1 MYTVGLTGGIG
12 SGKSVVAERF
22 KKHQVTVI
30 NSDHIAREVVEPGS
44 DALKQI
50 SKKFGSGVLADD
62 GSLNR
67 AALRGFVFDNEENRQ
82 WLEGLLHPLIG
93 RRTRERKEAPQ
104 RPEEAPYRILESPL
118 LIEVGRHNEV
128 DRVLLID
135 THSEVQI
142 ARVMQRDNCS
152 REQALAILNTQ
163 MSGEEKKPFAD
174 DIIDNSSSMEDLYTI
189 VDELHQKYCQL
200 ALQ

>member
-1 MYTVGLTGGIG
+1 MFIVGLTGGIG
-12 SGKSVVAERF
+12 SGKSAVAKRF
-22 KKHQVTVI
+22 KEHRVTII
-30 NSDHIAREVVEPGS
+30 NSDEVAREVVEPGT
-44 DALKQI
+44 DALRQI
-50 SKKFGSGVLADD
+50 AEKFGRGVISDD

-67 AALRGFVFDNEENRQ
+67 AALREFVFDNEDNRQ
-82 WLEGLLHPLIG
+82 WLEKLLHPLIG
-93 RRTRERKEAPQ
+93 RTTRERKESPQ
-104 RPEEAPYRILESPL
+104 RPDEAPYRILESPL

-163 MSGEEKKPFAD
+163 MSGEEKRPFAD
-174 DIIDNSSSMEDLYTI
+174 DIIENNSSMEDLYAI
-189 VDELHQKYCQL
+189 VDELHQQYCQL